1 MYMDDLK
8 RIMEMDPATARG
20 RNISEGREIDLSPD
34 RGEIERD
41 TKARVNAYIMAARG
55 LADAVK
61 KARCGIEEKE
71 LERVEFV
78 REELFNLAQDV
89 LVDWVRKG

>member
-1 MYMDDLK
+1 MYTDDLK

-20 RNISEGREIDLSPD
+20 RNKSAKREIDLSPD
-34 RGEIERD
+34 REEIERD
-41 TKARVNAYIMAARG
+41 TKERVNAYIVTARD

-61 KARCGIEEKE
+61 KARCGIGEKE
-71 LERVEFV
+71 LERIEFI

-89 LVDWVRKG
+89 LVDWVKKG

>member
-1 MYMDDLK
+1 MYTDDLK

-20 RNISEGREIDLSPD
+20 RNKSAKREIDLSPD
-34 RGEIERD
+34 REEIERD
-41 TKARVNAYIMAARG
+41 TKERVNAYIVTARD

-61 KARCGIEEKE
+61 KARCGIGEKE
-71 LERVEFV
+71 LERIEFI

>member
-1 MYMDDLK
+1 MYTDDLK

-20 RNISEGREIDLSPD
+20 RNRSAQREIDLSP
-34 RGEIERD
+34 GKEEIERD
-41 TKARVNAYIMAARG
+41 TKARVNAYIVTARG

-61 KARCGIEEKE
+61 KARCGIGEKE

-78 REELFNLAQDV
+78 REELIHLAQDV
-89 LVDWVRKG
+89 LVDWVKKG

>member
-1 MYMDDLK
+1 MYTDDLK

-20 RNISEGREIDLSPD
+20 RNKSAKREIDLSPD
-34 RGEIERD
+34 REEIERD
-41 TKARVNAYIMAARG
+41 TKERVNAYIVTARD

-61 KARCGIEEKE
+61 KARRGIGEKE
-71 LERVEFV
+71 LERIEFI

>member
-1 MYMDDLK
+1 MYTDDLK
-8 RIMEMDPATARG
+8 RIIEMDPATARG
-20 RNISEGREIDLSPD
+20 RNRSEGREIDLSPD
-34 RGEIERD
+34 REEIERD
-41 TKARVNAYIMAARG
+41 TKERVNAYIVTARD

-61 KARCGIEEKE
+61 KARCGIGEKE
-71 LERVEFV
+71 LERIEFI